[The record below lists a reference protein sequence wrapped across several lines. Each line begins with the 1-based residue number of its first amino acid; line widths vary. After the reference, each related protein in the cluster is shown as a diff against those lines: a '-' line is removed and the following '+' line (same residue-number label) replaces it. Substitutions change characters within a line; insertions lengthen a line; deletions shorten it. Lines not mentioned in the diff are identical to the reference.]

1 MKFNEALYNGLT
13 NLGAFIKEAKQ
24 DQIEHEQSIYK
35 TGWVSDS
42 EKLRLM
48 KYELFSSTHAR
59 SDSDYLFQL
68 RSAIDTLSKEIDREH
83 RRQNSLPNKIGGIA
97 KLCIGMLAAATL
109 GSYAVQLTGAC
120 NHVNSKFCDD
130 ARKIPYA
137 IERYF
142 ADQPTLVNPEDSINI
157 DQQSFNPP
165 PHNPRPKCKEHR
177 SCPSGGTRV
186 KSV

>member
-48 KYELFSSTHAR
+48 KYELFSSTRAR

-68 RSAIDTLSKEIDREH
+68 RCAIDTLSKEIDREH
-83 RRQNSLPNKIGGIA
+83 RRQNSLVNQLNKIA
-97 KLCIGMLAAATL
+97 KSVIGLTALATV
-109 GSYAVQLTGAC
+109 GSYAVSLTGVC
-120 NHVNSKFCDD
+120 NHVNSKFCRD
-130 ARKIPYA
+130 ARIIPYA

-142 ADQPTLVNPEDSINI
+142 YDEPSLVNPEPNVNI
-157 DQQSFNPP
+157 DQPQSFNPP
-165 PHNPRPKCKEHR
+165 PNNPRPRCLNR
-177 SCPSGGTRV
+177 SCTGGG
-186 KSV
+186 SVA